1 MSSGVMTVEAAV
13 AVEPKN
19 DVAESKSCCS
29 CWGRMWNYIKVNVP
43 IVAKICACAALR
55 FLTLLG
61 VVAGSFAIH
70 AAMASAMHSP
80 FIALCGT
87 LPLAFTLTA
96 VATVVSNAV
105 THALGWDAYRMRV
118 IGPVPF
124 IYVL

>member
-1 MSSGVMTVEAAV
+1 MSSGVMVVEGAV
-13 AVEPKN
+13 AVEPKS
-19 DVAESKSCCS
+19 DASESKSCCS

-61 VVAGSFAIH
+61 AVAGSFAIH
-70 AAMASAMHSP
+70 AGMVKAISFP
-80 FIALCGT
+80 FMALCAT